1 MLINKGGQKGKRFRQ
16 KQNCVRTDEEKK
28 KKNEKN
34 LTNEEV
40 CETFGKTELED

>member
-1 MLINKGGQKGKRFRQ
+1 MFENKGGQKGKKFRQ
-16 KQNCVRTDEEKK
+16 KKNCVRTDEEKK

-40 CETFGKTELED
+40 CETSGETELED